1 MQKLMEMA
9 TNKKP
14 WSEIALYFN
23 RSEKKCK
30 TKFKFMTQPK
40 KIRVK
45 KVKSL
50 GTVVARKKKTKKKP
64 YEKPPPVKSSYE
76 LRNRII

>member
-1 MQKLMEMA
+1 MQQLMQMA

-14 WSEIALYFN
+14 WSEIALIFN

-40 KIRVK
+40 KTRAK
-45 KVKSL
+45 KVK
-50 GTVVARKKKTKKKP
+50 
-64 YEKPPPVKSSYE
+64 
-76 LRNRII
+76 